1 MVTDLPIAKAS
12 VTPIAKA
19 SVTPCIFI
27 LLQTRQCIAKGGFSA
42 EVERA

>member
-1 MVTDLPIAKAS
+1 MSLIVVTDLPIAR
-12 VTPIAKA
+12 A

-27 LLQTRQCIAKGGFSA
+27 LLQAGQCIAKGGFSA